1 MVELVGFRGHI
12 PPPPIDIRPTEL
24 ALETV
29 TNTTPW
35 TFSARRLCPLR
46 GVRKRSDTSLLLC
59 FVVGRC
65 CILSLSFETSFSR
78 VWSSRWVMFVAGVL
92 EILVVNFRALP
103 TACIIHHR
111 SDWGCI
117 WHSQHGQTKPIL
129 RNRTNIYNCIVT
141 LKTIHWVLALEHL
154 NTLDTASS
162 TTVISFTQHVGY

>member
-1 MVELVGFRGHI
+1 MTTSYLREFKRSSWSDSECHI

-35 TFSARRLCPLR
+35 TFSARRLCPQR
-46 GVRKRSDTSLLLC
+46 GVRKRSDTSFLLC

-65 CILSLSFETSFSR
+65 CILSLVRNIILSR
-78 VWSSRWVMFVAGVL
+78 LALALDNVCGGCV

-117 WHSQHGQTKPIL
+117 WHSQHGQTNL
-129 RNRTNIYNCIVT
+129 S
-141 LKTIHWVLALEHL
+141 LE
-154 NTLDTASS
+154 
-162 TTVISFTQHVGY
+162 I